1 MALTKTPIEL
11 SSTPSIVDGGNA
23 TAITI
28 DSSERVGINKT
39 SPSEKLHIGASGA
52 DDSNAIKIDGTNG
65 SSQTFG
71 FILQA
76 DGENARVSFKV
87 GQGNN
92 TPTQKLMIHPD
103 GGICFGTDTAAAN
116 ALDDYEE
123 GTWTM
128 GITTSSASS
137 ISFTNTTGTYT
148 KVGNLV
154 TVGIYTAAMN
164 VSNAGGGTTDITGLP
179 FTVAAGEKSY
189 TAASFAHTSLFATSY
204 SAYPAINTTFVRVTQ
219 VGNILNATLAA
230 GNPKYMMFAL
240 TYFTNA

>member
-28 DSSERVGINKT
+28 DSSERVGINET
-39 SPSEKLHIGASGA
+39 APSEKLHIGASGA

-65 SSQTFG
+65 ASQTFG

-92 TPTQKLMIHPD
+92 TPTQELMIHPD

-123 GTWTM
+123 GTWTPTIRRIN
-128 GITTSSASS
+128 G
-137 ISFTNTTGTYT
+137 
-148 KVGNLV
+148 
-154 TVGIYTAAMN
+154 
-164 VSNAGGGTTDITGLP
+164 
-179 FTVAAGEKSY
+179 TVAASVGSITNASY
-189 TAASFAHTSLFATSY
+189 TKIGNTVNVNAYFNNISAGSSNGSSYWVIFGIPFSSNVVIYTGGILAYNSTSANTVYVGDASGNAILCTNTAPLTGSLSGEFMFNITY
-204 SAYPAINTTFVRVTQ
+204 RVS
-219 VGNILNATLAA
+219 
-230 GNPKYMMFAL
+230 
-240 TYFTNA
+240 

>member
-1 MALTKTPIEL
+1 MALTEIPKEL

-123 GTWTM
+123 GTWTPVPNDL
-128 GITTSSASS
+128 GTSGGTYAGFYTKTGNVLNWGCYILLPTTSDESYIVVSGLPYATRSGTGTTS
-137 ISFTNTTGTYT
+137 NTSVGYQNTTIRLQALPNPGTAILYFYT
-148 KVGNLV
+148 DVASATQPTYSGASGKSIYVG
-154 TVGIYTAAMN
+154 G
-164 VSNAGGGTTDITGLP
+164 S
-179 FTVAAGEKSY
+179 
-189 TAASFAHTSLFATSY
+189 
-204 SAYPAINTTFVRVTQ
+204 
-219 VGNILNATLAA
+219 
-230 GNPKYMMFAL
+230 
-240 TYFTNA
+240 YFTA